1 MGQVPDIAV
10 FASGEGTNFQSIIDA
25 ISDGSVRA
33 RISALISNRSDCGAV
48 RRAREAEIPSFHFS
62 WKKESEANF
71 RNLGSVLADLNPDLI
86 VLAGFLRIM
95 PPEIIAQFSMR
106 IINTHPSL
114 LPCFGGMNFY
124 GEKVHASVISSGARF
139 SGCTTH
145 FVTGNVDGGPI
156 ISQAVVPV
164 LDDDDPESL
173 AARIKEVEHHNL
185 ITSINLI
192 LSGNYRIEGNRVV
205 RL

>member
-71 RNLGSVLADLNPDLI
+71 RNLGS

-173 AARIKEVEHHNL
+173 AARIKEVEHQNL